1 MINYKG
7 KNVLITGASM
17 GIGKGLSLCFA
28 RDGAHL
34 ALTDLPQE
42 KDRLESWAEELRKTY
57 GITVWTFYGDL
68 TEKGGPEKLHA
79 EVKAAVGT
87 INALVNNAGIAWY
100 GLFKDMPP
108 ARFEKLLLL
117 NCMAYT
123 KLTRLVLPDM
133 VARNEGGILNVSS
146 GTAFAPLP
154 TMTVYG
160 ASKAYT
166 QSFTEGVR
174 LELPRGSKVVITA
187 LDPPFVRTPLI
198 KDSGYPSDYLLIVL
212 TVVEVDKVTELGYR
226 AFKKGNIRYV
236 HGLLSKLLIFV
247 VVRFIPRRWS
257 NGLIWL
263 LTHRLSDF
271 LPKPVVSWILK
282 LRSLETER

>member
-123 KLTRLVLPDM
+123 KLTRLFLPYM
-133 VARNEGGILNVSS
+133 VEKDEGGILNVSS
-146 GTAFAPLP
+146 GTAFQPLP
-154 TMTVYG
+154 TMTVYA

-166 QSFTEGVR
+166 QSFTEGLR
-174 LELPRGSKVVITA
+174 LELPKGSKVVIST
-187 LDPPFVRTPLI
+187 LNPSFTRTNI
-198 KDSGYPSDYLLIVL
+198 IEDSGFPTDYLPIIITLMD
-212 TVVEVDKVTELGYR
+212 VDKVTEPGYA
-226 AFKKGNIRYV
+226 AFKKG
-236 HGLLSKLLIFV
+236 K
-247 VVRFIPRRWS
+247 VRFVPGILNNILLFVIIKYLPHRGI
-257 NGLIWL
+257 NFVAWL

-271 LPKPVVSWILK
+271 LPKSFVSRIVK
-282 LRSLETER
+282 LRSI